1 MFSSGNS
8 LEYDKMHVRLVGVFA
23 RLRASRARARADHLT
38 WLRDESSRAASASA
52 TAAGQPAA
60 PPSAAR
66 PAVPVATVPRQL
78 ERPDHVPHHR

>member
-8 LEYDKMHVRLVGVFA
+8 LEYDKLHFRSVDVFT
-23 RLRASRARARADHLT
+23 RLRVSRARARGGCLS
-38 WLRDESSRAASASA
+38 WLLDESSRTASA

-66 PAVPVATVPRQL
+66 PAVPVATVRRQL
-78 ERPDHVPHHR
+78 EGPDHVPHHR